1 MESGVVRDGERP
13 TSSVFF
19 LGTATT
25 SASIRVRAD
34 FARSR
39 SAYAFTLQ
47 KNGRYCKTHTC
58 ANRALHIHEMRS
70 ARPTSASFARSSAG
84 PRPGHGA
91 WDEVPRRPVIEPVI
105 ATAIGIVIGIVMVIL
120 IVIVIV
126 IVIRPVARKRKARI
140 ETPRRRRV
148 GCCRNS
154 KPAKK
159 VSKCCASAIGHG
171 HKEEEQEKSPG
182 HVQRGARGVDGRE

>member
-1 MESGVVRDGERP
+1 M
-13 TSSVFF
+13 
-19 LGTATT
+19 
-25 SASIRVRAD
+25 
-34 FARSR
+34 
-39 SAYAFTLQ
+39 
-47 KNGRYCKTHTC
+47 
-58 ANRALHIHEMRS
+58 
-70 ARPTSASFARSSAG
+70 G

-91 WDEVPRRPVIEPVI
+91 WDEVPRRPVIEPII
-105 ATAIGIVIGIVMVIL
+105 AIAIAIAIVIVT
-120 IVIVIV
+120 VIV
-126 IVIRPVARKRKARI
+126 IVIRPVASKRKARI